1 MPLFMT
7 IIVGVFILIGSVIF
21 LLSRRNDKIVDFSIS
36 MAFGV
41 IISLVCIELAPEAYE
56 LLTDNIKYPLNI
68 LLILFFGVL
77 GIIILKIL
85 DTFIPDHD
93 LESDSEEDKKENLY
107 HIGIMASIALIL
119 HNLIE
124 GMTIYIT
131 ASSSLDLGILITLG
145 VGLHNIPMGLIVT
158 STLYD
163 TTKDKKKTIILL
175 IIIAL
180 STFMGGIIMM
190 LLSKFITDVL
200 LGILLCITLGML
212 VYICLFELI
221 PELRHSK
228 NKKVSVMGMVLG
240 VLVFLLSVIFE

>member
-21 LLSRRNDKIVDFSIS
+21 LLSKRNDKIIDFSIS

-41 IISLVCIELAPEAYE
+41 IISLLCIELFPEAYE
-56 LLTDNIKYPLNI
+56 LLTDNLAFPLNI
-68 LLILFFGVL
+68 VSIVFFTFL
-77 GIIILKIL
+77 GIVVLKIL
-85 DTFIPDHD
+85 DIYIPDHD
-93 LESDSEEDKKENLY
+93 LESDSVEDKKENLY
-107 HIGIMASIALIL
+107 HIGIMASVALIL

-131 ASSSLDLGILITLG
+131 ASSSLDLGILITIG

-175 IIIAL
+175 ISIAL
-180 STFMGGIIMM
+180 STFIGGIIMM

-212 VYICLFELI
+212 IYISLFELI

-228 NKKVSVMGMVLG
+228 NKKISIVGIIIG
-240 VLVFLLSVIFE
+240 ILVFLLSVIFE